1 MTVKP
6 ADYNMEPNK
15 VTAIFDIGRTNKKF
29 FLFDQDFKEVY
40 RIYHRLDFIVDEDG
54 EACESIAA
62 LTKWVK
68 QILKEALALPEFL
81 ITKLNFTTYG
91 ASFVHIDQSGIPVA
105 PLYNY
110 LKEYPEEILEQFYA
124 QYGPP
129 ENFSRETSSPSLA
142 MLNSGL
148 QLYWLKYAKP
158 ETFRKIHR
166 SLHLPQYLSYLFT
179 GKAVSEYTSIG
190 CHTGLWDFGKGT
202 YHDWVNKEGIN
213 PILPEVVDTTTSF
226 AKTFD
231 KHSMR
236 IGVGVHDSSAA
247 LLPYLQ
253 SNDQPFALLSTGTWA
268 ISINPFNSSKLTTEQ
283 FRQDCLHFLSKE
295 GSPIKISRLFIG
307 EEHKVQIEKL
317 YAYFDL
323 EKGYYKALQF
333 EKDRY
338 DKAKGKPQKRF
349 KFEYLKPVV
358 YGISQAIATNWQ
370 GFTDFEDA
378 YYSFIHELTELQVA
392 SLNLVLKDTKVQK
405 LYIDGG
411 FNANPIFVGMLR
423 DKLHGLSIETTDFA
437 LGTALGA
444 GILVGNN

>member
-1 MTVKP
+1 MDPT
-6 ADYNMEPNK
+6 K
-15 VTAIFDIGRTNKKF
+15 VTAIFDIGKTNKKF
-29 FLFDQDFKEVY
+29 FLFDSDFKEVY
-40 RIYHRLDFIVDEDG
+40 RIYHRLEYTRDEDG
-54 EACESIAA
+54 EECESIED

-68 QILKEALALPEFL
+68 QTLKDALALPEFQ
-81 ITKLNFTTYG
+81 IIKLNFTTYG
-91 ASFVHIDQSGIPVA
+91 ASFVHIDRMGNPVA

-110 LKEYPEEILEQFYA
+110 LKKFPEDLLEQFYGH
-124 QYGPP
+124 YGPI
-129 ENFSRETSSPSLA
+129 EKFSRETSSPALA

-148 QLYWLKYAKP
+148 QLYWLKYANP
-158 ETFRKIHR
+158 ETFMKIHR

-202 YHDWVNKEGIN
+202 YHDWVKNEGIDQ
-213 PILPEVVDTTTSF
+213 ILPEVVDTTTTF
-226 AKTFD
+226 AKTLD

-253 SNDQPFALLSTGTWA
+253 SNVQPFALLSTGTWA
-268 ISINPFNSSKLTTEQ
+268 ISINPFNSSALTTEEL
-283 FRQDCLHFLSKE
+283 RQDCLHFLSKE

-317 YAYFDL
+317 YTYFDL
-323 EKGYYKALQF
+323 EKGYYKALDF
-333 EKDRY
+333 EKERY
-338 DKAKGKPQKRF
+338 EKAKSQTKKRF
-349 KFEYLKPVV
+349 RFEYLKPEVF
-358 YGISQAIATNWQ
+358 GLTQTKETDWQ
-370 GFTDFEDA
+370 GFADFEDA

-392 SLNLVLKDTKVQK
+392 SLQLVLKDTKVRK

-423 DKLHGLSIETTDFA
+423 DKLPGIIIETTDFA

-444 GILVGNN
+444 GILVN

>member
-1 MTVKP
+1 MDPT
-6 ADYNMEPNK
+6 K
-15 VTAIFDIGRTNKKF
+15 VTAIFDIGKTNKKF
-29 FLFDQDFKEVY
+29 FLFDSDFKEVY
-40 RIYHRLDFIVDEDG
+40 RIYHRLEYTRDEDG
-54 EACESIAA
+54 EECESIED

-68 QILKEALALPEFL
+68 QTLKDALALPEFQ
-81 ITKLNFTTYG
+81 IIKLNFTTYG
-91 ASFVHIDQSGIPVA
+91 ASFVHIDRMGNPVA

-110 LKEYPEEILEQFYA
+110 LKKFPEDLLEIFYA
-124 QYGPP
+124 DYGPT
-129 ENFSRETSSPSLA
+129 EKLSQETSSPALG

-158 ETFRKIHR
+158 DIFRKVHR

-179 GKAVSEYTSIG
+179 GKMVSEYTSIG
-190 CHTGLWDFGKGT
+190 CHTGLWDFANGT
-202 YHDWVNKEGIN
+202 YHDWVTKEGIDQ
-213 PILPEVVDTTTSF
+213 ILPKVVDTSSSF

-231 KHSMR
+231 KRSMR

-253 SNDQPFALLSTGTWA
+253 SNNQPFALLSTGTWA
-268 ISINPFNSSKLTTEQ
+268 ISINPFNSSSLTTEEL
-283 FRQDCLHFLSKE
+283 RQDCLHFLSKE

-317 YAYFDL
+317 YTYFDL
-323 EKGYYKALQF
+323 EKGYYKALDF
-333 EKDRY
+333 EKERY
-338 DKAKGKPQKRF
+338 EKAKSQTKKRF
-349 KFEYLKPVV
+349 RFEYLKPEV
-358 YGISQAIATNWQ
+358 YGIAGAKETDWK
-370 GFTDFEDA
+370 GFADFEDA

-392 SLNLVLKDTKVQK
+392 SLQLVLKDTKVRK

-423 DKLHGLSIETTDFA
+423 DKLPGLSIETTDFA

-444 GILVGNN
+444 GILVN

>member
-1 MTVKP
+1 
-6 ADYNMEPNK
+6 MEPIK

-29 FLFDQDFKEVY
+29 FLFDQYFTEVY
-40 RIYHRLDFIVDEDG
+40 KVYHRLDFMEDEDG

-68 QILKEALALPEFL
+68 KTLKEALALPGFQ

-91 ASFVHIDQSGIPVA
+91 ASFVHIDHLGNPVA

-110 LKEYPEEILEQFYA
+110 LKAYPEKILIQFYSK
-124 QYGPP
+124 YGP
-129 ENFSRETSSPSLA
+129 EEKFSRETSSPALA

-158 ETFRKIHR
+158 DIFKKIHR

-202 YHDWVNKEGIN
+202 YHDWVNKEGIDQ
-213 PILPEVVDTTTSF
+213 ILPEVVDTTTSF

-268 ISINPFNSSKLTTEQ
+268 ISINPFNSSALTTEEL
-283 FRQDCLHFLSKE
+283 RQDCLHFLNKE

-317 YAYFDL
+317 YAHFNL
-323 EKGYYKALQF
+323 EKGYYKQMPF
-333 EKDRY
+333 EKHRY
-338 DKAKGKPQKRF
+338 EKAKAQIQKHF
-349 KFEYLKPVV
+349 KFEYLKPEA
-358 YGISQAIATNWQ
+358 YGIPQANETDWN

-392 SLNLVLKDTKVQK
+392 SLNLVLKDTKVKK
-405 LYIDGG
+405 LFIDGG
-411 FNANPIFVGMLR
+411 FNANPIFVEILR
-423 DKLHGLSIETTDFA
+423 DKLPGLCIETTDFA

-444 GILVGNN
+444 GILVN

>member
-1 MTVKP
+1 
-6 ADYNMEPNK
+6 MEPIK

-40 RIYHRLDFIVDEDG
+40 KVYHRLDFIEDEDG
-54 EACESIAA
+54 EACESITA

-68 QILKEALALPEFL
+68 QTLKEALTLPEFL

-91 ASFVHIDQSGIPVA
+91 ASFVHIDQLGNPVA

-110 LKEYPEEILEQFYA
+110 LKVYPEEILDQFYA

-129 ENFSRETSSPSLA
+129 EKFSRETSSPALA

-158 ETFRKIHR
+158 EAFKKIHR

-202 YHDWVNKEGIN
+202 YHDWVKNEGIIQ
-213 PILPEVVDTTTSF
+213 ILPEVVDTTSTF

-253 SNDQPFALLSTGTWA
+253 SNKQPFALLSTGTWA
-268 ISINPFNSSKLTTEQ
+268 ISINPFNSSSLTTEEL
-283 FRQDCLHFLSKE
+283 RQDCLHFLSKE

-317 YAYFDL
+317 YTYFDL
-323 EKGYYKALQF
+323 EKGYYKALDF
-333 EKDRY
+333 EKERY
-338 DKAKGKPQKRF
+338 EKAKSQTKKRF
-349 KFEYLKPVV
+349 RFEYLKPDV
-358 YGISQAIATNWQ
+358 YGIAQANETDWN

-392 SLNLVLKDTKVQK
+392 SLNLVLKDPKVQK

-411 FNANPIFVGMLR
+411 FNANPIFVEMLR
-423 DKLHGLSIETTDFA
+423 DKLPGINIEATDFA

-444 GILVGNN
+444 GILVN

>member
-1 MTVKP
+1 
-6 ADYNMEPNK
+6 MEPIK

-40 RIYHRLDFIVDEDG
+40 KVYHRLDFIEDEDG

-68 QILKEALALPEFL
+68 QTLKEALALPGFL

-91 ASFVHIDQSGIPVA
+91 ASFVHIDQMGNPVA

-124 QYGPP
+124 KYGP
-129 ENFSRETSSPSLA
+129 EEKFSRETSSPALA

-158 ETFRKIHR
+158 ETFKKIHR
-166 SLHLPQYLSYLFT
+166 SLHLPQYLSFLFT

-213 PILPEVVDTTTSF
+213 QILPEVVDTTTSF

-236 IGVGVHDSSAA
+236 VGVGVHDSSAA
-247 LLPYLQ
+247 LLSYLQ
-253 SNDQPFALLSTGTWA
+253 SNEQPFALLSTGTWA
-268 ISINPFNSSKLTTEQ
+268 ISINPFNSSALTTEEL
-283 FRQDCLHFLSKE
+283 RQDCLHFLNKE
-295 GSPIKISRLFIG
+295 GRPIKISRLFIG

-317 YAYFDL
+317 YAFFGL
-323 EKGYYKALQF
+323 EKGYYKALAFKKNRFQ
-333 EKDRY
+333 
-338 DKAKGKPQKRF
+338 KAKSITQKRF
-349 KFEYLKPVV
+349 RFEYLKPEV
-358 YGISQAIATNWQ
+358 YGIAQANETDWK

-392 SLNLVLKDTKVQK
+392 SLNLVLKDTNVQK

-411 FNANPIFVGMLR
+411 FNANPIFVEMLR
-423 DKLHGLSIETTDFA
+423 NKLHGINIETTDFA

-444 GILVGNN
+444 GMLVN

>member
-1 MTVKP
+1 
-6 ADYNMEPNK
+6 MEAIK

-40 RIYHRLDFIVDEDG
+40 KIYHRLDFIEDEDG
-54 EACESIAA
+54 EACESITA

-68 QILKEALALPEFL
+68 QTLKEALALPGFL

-91 ASFVHIDQSGIPVA
+91 ASFVHIDKLGNPVA
-105 PLYNY
+105 ALYNY
-110 LKEYPEEILEQFYA
+110 LKEYPEEILNQFYA
-124 QYGPP
+124 QYGP
-129 ENFSRETSSPSLA
+129 EEKFSRETSSPALA

-158 ETFRKIHR
+158 KTFRKIHR
-166 SLHLPQYLSYLFT
+166 SLHLPQYLSYLIT
-179 GKAVSEYTSIG
+179 GKAVSEFTSIG
-190 CHTGLWDFGKGT
+190 CHTGLWDFGNGT

-213 PILPEVVDTTTSF
+213 QILPEVVDTTTSF
-226 AKTFD
+226 AKIFD

-253 SNDQPFALLSTGTWA
+253 SNKQPFALLSTGTWA
-268 ISINPFNSSKLTTEQ
+268 ISINPFNSSTLTTEEL
-283 FRQDCLHFLSKE
+283 RQDCLHFLSKE
-295 GSPIKISRLFIG
+295 GRPIKISRLFIG
-307 EEHKVQIEKL
+307 EEHKAQIEKL
-317 YAYFDL
+317 YAHFNL
-323 EKGYYKALQF
+323 EKGYYKQMPF
-333 EKDRY
+333 EKHRY
-338 DKAKGKPQKRF
+338 EKAKGKPQNRF
-349 KFEYLKPVV
+349 KFEYLKPEV
-358 YGISQAIATNWQ
+358 YGISQANATDWK

-392 SLNLVLKDTKVQK
+392 SLKLVLKETKVKK

-411 FNANPIFVGMLR
+411 FNANPIFAEMLR
-423 DKLHGLSIETTDFA
+423 DKLPVLSIETTDFA

-444 GILVGNN
+444 GILVN